1 MVLNMRKNILYNLYR
16 SWRRCCLIH
25 CIYIYICNIYVYMS
39 IIFFISSTVR
49 ILQDLKFKVPHNI
62 QVS

>member
-1 MVLNMRKNILYNLYR
+1 MDGVEHEEKHLIQSVQVMEKMLFNTLY
-16 SWRRCCLIH
+16 
-25 CIYIYICNIYVYMS
+25 YICNIYVYMS
-39 IIFFISSTVR
+39 INIYISSTVR